1 MSEMPVH
8 SAAYKRRRFLNWFP
22 LGLTYA
28 TYYMGRYNLNVS
40 SGKLASEYGIDK
52 AQYGIIATCGFW
64 VYALAVLINGPLADR
79 IGGKKAIVIGAFGAA
94 VLNFIIGTLFFSG
107 WASGVADGG
116 QITKLLV
123 AMSLLYG
130 VNQYFQSFGA
140 LSVVKVNSPWFHVKE
155 RGVFGGIFGIMISCG
170 YFLAMT
176 VGGWI
181 LSALPLHW
189 VFFIPSMMLVVMGLI
204 DHFWVKDTP
213 AKAGFEDFNTGDASS
228 ADKDKEK
235 PLAMGELLK
244 RMFGNKVIRTLAV
257 SEFCTG
263 FVRQGLM
270 LWFVLFLIEVHHV
283 TEGTTLF
290 SIATAGTTVG
300 GILGGLLCGWMS
312 DKVFQSRRPPVAF
325 VFYICQIFAVIT
337 LTHTSSAA
345 LASFMIGVCC
355 MFIFGVH
362 GMLTGTAAMDFG
374 GTRGA
379 STAAGILD
387 GVQYLASGITGLFM
401 GKVLKAY
408 GWETWCWM
416 IIPFSII
423 GAILMTT
430 IWNETPLKKNKEEQK
445 A

>member
-28 TYYMGRYNLNVS
+28 AYYMGRYNLNVVS
-40 SGKLASEYGIDK
+40 DDLTKVFGLTK
-52 AQYGIIATCGFW
+52 AEYGIIATCGFW
-64 VYALAVLINGPLADR
+64 VYAMAVLFNGPLADR
-79 IGGKKAIVIGAFGAA
+79 IGGKKAIVIGAFGAS
-94 VLNFIIGTLFFSG
+94 VMNFLIGVMFFNG
-107 WASGVADGG
+107 WTA
-116 QITKLLV
+116 KLLV

-130 VNQYFQSFGA
+130 INQYFQSFGA

-155 RGVFGGIFGIMISCG
+155 RGIFGGIFGIMISCG

-181 LSALPLHW
+181 LAYLPLYW
-189 VFFIPSMMLVVMGLI
+189 VYFIPSAIILIMGLI

-213 AKAGFEDFNTGDASS
+213 KAAGFENFDTGDASS
-228 ADKDKEK
+228 QDKDKDK
-235 PLAMGELLK
+235 PLPTMELLK
-244 RMFGNKVIRTLAV
+244 RMIGNRVIRTLAA

-263 FVRQGLM
+263 FVRQSLM
-270 LWFVLFLIEVHHV
+270 LWFVLFLTQVHHV
-283 TEGTTLF
+283 VKGSALF

-300 GILGGLLCGWMS
+300 GILGGILCGWMS
-312 DKVFQSRRPPVAF
+312 DKLFQSRRPPVAF
-325 VFYICQIFAVIT
+325 VFYLCQIVAVLI
-337 LTHTSSAA
+337 LTHTNSAVV
-345 LASFMIGVCC
+345 ASYMIGVCC

-401 GKVLKAY
+401 GKILDIY
-408 GWETWCWM
+408 GWNAWCWM
-416 IIPFSII
+416 IIPFSVM

-430 IWNETPLKKNKEEQK
+430 IWHETPIKKEKKEEPATAK
-445 A
+445 